1 MALLTSCW
9 FIIESFVIPDGIL
22 KWFYL
27 SFYIHP
33 FFLVFCRLFLW
44 LQFLINKC
52 ILVVIFYP
60 LRIICIVCPFLFR
73 FFRDCVIY
81 LFPFTKYARSPV
93 EVIEEDQDDKYSLV
107 LVQSFNQKQIGV
119 FYCVSNIAP
128 IPSKIKVFEV
138 VEDDDDYVV
147 LNHEEEKMEEQPSI
161 SEHISSI
168 SLPIDSSCTKD
179 VDLDNDNDHFSSGCS
194 SNNSAE
200 KNSDMNDE
208 HPPSLCIPSSS
219 SMVEREET
227 HDIGGDHH
235 HHQEESDGFYEKYA
249 ERMRW
254 FDVLNYD
261 RTCGISAVLNKQIG
275 TPSSVDESN
284 EPHVEYLSVPYWSKE
299 TRKRLLRSIE
309 SDFEMVY
316 VGQSCLSWEA
326 LHYQYTKVM
335 QSFCSG
341 INGVFY
347 GNVVGEFQ
355 KFQVLLERFLEDE
368 RCEGKRIWNYVR
380 GRFALKSLLQVP
392 QISGFLEEEREDK
405 KGEAVSVKQVLEAI
419 ERCVEAFGVFVRI
432 DSNKKP
438 WWKLKS
444 SLWAYPPVEDPRDLH
459 LLHYLTRTLQTKE
472 IWLKDLQGKK
482 RCWFNRVVKPLEESH
497 KKEMLFT
504 MIDMKLVSRVLQMS
518 TISSSQLKWC
528 QQKLENIDFQ
538 DGKVFRIC
546 TTAPLIFPPS

>member
-1 MALLTSCW
+1 
-9 FIIESFVIPDGIL
+9 
-22 KWFYL
+22 
-27 SFYIHP
+27 
-33 FFLVFCRLFLW
+33 
-44 LQFLINKC
+44 
-52 ILVVIFYP
+52 
-60 LRIICIVCPFLFR
+60 
-73 FFRDCVIY
+73 
-81 LFPFTKYARSPV
+81 
-93 EVIEEDQDDKYSLV
+93 
-107 LVQSFNQKQIGV
+107 
-119 FYCVSNIAP
+119 
-128 IPSKIKVFEV
+128 
-138 VEDDDDYVV
+138 
-147 LNHEEEKMEEQPSI
+147 MEEQQRI
-161 SEHISSI
+161 SEYISSI
-168 SLPIDSSCTKD
+168 SLPLDSCTKV
-179 VDLDNDNDHFSSGCS
+179 VDLDNDNNDQFSSGSS
-194 SNNSAE
+194 SNNSPE

-227 HDIGGDHH
+227 HDIGGDYHQ
-235 HHQEESDGFYEKYA
+235 QEESDGFYEKYA

-275 TPSSVDESN
+275 TPSSVESN
-284 EPHVEYLSVPYWSKE
+284 EHHVEYLSVPYWSKE

-326 LHYQYTKVM
+326 LRYQYTKVM

-341 INGVFY
+341 ITGVFY

-392 QISGFLEEEREDK
+392 QISGFLEEEGEDK
-405 KGEAVSVKQVLEAI
+405 IGEAMSVKLVLEAI
-419 ERCVEAFGVFVRI
+419 ERCIEAFVVFVRI
-432 DSNKKP
+432 DDKKKP

-459 LLHYLTRTLQTKE
+459 LLHYLTRTLQKKD

-482 RCWFNRVVKPLEESH
+482 RCWFNRVVKPLEESQ

-504 MIDMKLVSRVLQMS
+504 MIDMTLVSRVLQMS

-528 QQKLENIDFQ
+528 QEKLENIDFQ